1 MKREKKI
8 QTREF
13 RLDRSLQIQR
23 TTQTQRITR
32 LRRIE
37 RERYR
42 ERRKYYKQENLNW
55 TEAYRHREYRETKN
69 YKT

>member
-1 MKREKKI
+1 MEREKKI

-23 TTQTQRITR
+23 TTQTQRIKR
-32 LRRIE
+32 LRRTE
-37 RERYR
+37 TERQRER
-42 ERRKYYKQENLNW
+42 KKYKQENLNW